1 MMRRPPQSPSQDTL
15 SSEVARARARA
26 RARKVR
32 RCISR
37 VRMGYAACVDKD
49 VQVEYAPV
57 LVSFALAHKTHRQ
70 QMYVDKLHKGS
81 T

>member
-1 MMRRPPQSPSQDTL
+1 MVRRPPQSLSQDTV
-15 SSEVARARARA
+15 SSEVARARA

-37 VRMGYAACVDKD
+37 VRMGYAACGDKD
-49 VQVEYAPV
+49 VQVEYALV

-70 QMYVDKLHKGS
+70 KMYADKPHKGS

>member
-1 MMRRPPQSPSQDTL
+1 
-15 SSEVARARARA
+15 
-26 RARKVR
+26 
-32 RCISR
+32 
-37 VRMGYAACVDKD
+37 MGYAACVDKD